1 MLDHRM
7 YYASGTS
14 LLQFP
19 QTNNSIIIERELVD
33 QGKEI
38 IQSLTSDNS
47 KRKQWYPILGLLQT
61 DQSFVK
67 INPATPNPPKTYGD
81 DPINLDESNNVE
93 TLRVKNRILL
103 NEENNEIDDYEQ
115 QAQSEKDDMEQDIDL
130 FNLIKL
136 PNTAKN
142 ERPKQQYKSGR
153 IAIYGDSNC
162 LDSTHIDKAC
172 FWLLD
177 SLLEFTMTSHLTSLL
192 KNMNRSGKLKFST
205 DTHAPIRMTD
215 NNLHKYSSVLKTGTK
230 FNEKRPIPVCP
241 TLKWAFKNSINI
253 TSTVIMHQKD
263 AKYDDLES
271 NANLL
276 RKLESEKSKYSKF
289 IKFIIHYVLIDLKF
303 LSKINKKFKKFS

>member
-19 QTNNSIIIERELVD
+19 QTNNSIIIERELHD

-38 IQSLTSDNS
+38 LQSITSDNS

-81 DPINLDESNNVE
+81 DPLNLDESNNGE
-93 TLRVKNRILL
+93 TLHVKHRILL
-103 NEENNEIDDYEQ
+103 NQENNEVDDYEQ
-115 QAQSEKDDMEQDIDL
+115 QAQSEKEDEQEIDSL
-130 FNLIKL
+130 NLIKL

-142 ERPKQQYKSGR
+142 EKPQQYKSGR

-192 KNMNRSGKLKFST
+192 KNMNRSGKLKFSS
-205 DTHAPIRMTD
+205 DTHAPSRMSD
-215 NNLHKYSSVLKTGTK
+215 NNLHKYSSVLRRSSK
-230 FNEKRPIPVCP
+230 FNEKRPIPTCP
-241 TLKWAFKNSINI
+241 ILKWAYKNSINI

-276 RKLESEKSKYSKF
+276 RKLESEKSKSLCFYKNFDFFFNS
-289 IKFIIHYVLIDLKF
+289 
-303 LSKINKKFKKFS
+303 

>member
-14 LLQFP
+14 LIQFP
-19 QTNNSIIIERELVD
+19 QTNNSIIIERELHD

-38 IQSLTSDNS
+38 LQSMSGDNS

-61 DQSFVK
+61 DHTFVK

-81 DPINLDESNNVE
+81 EPFDENSNGE
-93 TLRVKNRILL
+93 TLHVKNRILL
-103 NEENNEIDDYEQ
+103 NSENNEIIDDYEQ
-115 QAQSEKDDMEQDIDL
+115 QAQSEKEDEQEIEPL
-130 FNLIKL
+130 NIKMS
-136 PNTAKN
+136 NTAKN
-142 ERPKQQYKSGR
+142 EKPQQSKSGR
-153 IAIYGDSNC
+153 IAVYGDSNC

-192 KNMNRSGKLKFST
+192 KNMNKSGKVKFRT
-205 DTHAPIRMTD
+205 DSHAPSRMND
-215 NNLHKYSSVLKTGTK
+215 NNLNKYSNVLKRNNK
-230 FNEKRPIPVCP
+230 FNEKRRIPTCP
-241 TLKWAFKNSINI
+241 RLLWTHKNSINI

-276 RKLESEKSKYSKF
+276 RKLESEKSKYLNSF
-289 IKFIIHYVLIDLKF
+289 F
-303 LSKINKKFKKFS
+303 LS